1 MTVLVGV
8 SGAAPGI
15 GKSTVCADLT
25 TWLTGLRL
33 PVDSF
38 AEEEVLSRHEFAVV
52 AAEFGA
58 TTVVRLGTI
67 LAAMSAY
74 ADWLARHGIAVA
86 VVDSLVP
93 FVSSLLA
100 WGHDQDAIASFLMEL
115 RERMS
120 RLRVLIIYL
129 DGDPRVALQ
138 RAADREGAQWLDWF
152 IGKLARYQVE
162 PAVTDFSTACAYL
175 GWERDTTIR
184 LLERCGWPVVVI
196 SQADARPR
204 ADVLAQCQFA
214 IEPLVAD
221 LGRPSSGR
229 PR

>member
-1 MTVLVGV
+1 M
-8 SGAAPGI
+8 
-15 GKSTVCADLT
+15 
-25 TWLTGLRL
+25 
-33 PVDSF
+33 
-38 AEEEVLSRHEFAVV
+38 LSRHEFAAV

-58 TTVVRLGTI
+58 AGVVRPRTI
-67 LAAMSAY
+67 LDAISAY
-74 ADWLARHGIAVA
+74 ADWLRRHGTAVTVA
-86 VVDSLVP
+86 DSLVP

-100 WGHDQDAIASFLMEL
+100 WGHDHDAIAAFLTDL

-120 RLRVLIIYL
+120 HLRVLIIYL
-129 DGDPRVALQ
+129 DGDPRVALR

-152 IGKLARYQVE
+152 IGKLARYQVA

-184 LLERCGWPVVVI
+184 LLERGGWPVAVI
-196 SQADARPR
+196 GQADVRPR

-214 IEPLVAD
+214 IVPLVAG